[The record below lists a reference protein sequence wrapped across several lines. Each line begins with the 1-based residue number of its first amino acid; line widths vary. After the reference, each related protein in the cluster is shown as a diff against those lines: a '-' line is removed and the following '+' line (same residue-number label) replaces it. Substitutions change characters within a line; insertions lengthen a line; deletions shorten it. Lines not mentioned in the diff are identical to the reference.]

1 MQKGKSPTSRPKKS
15 NYTGRLSLKS
25 SEAIANAYHDDN
37 TGQLLED
44 TGGIIDRKLVMP
56 FVAMLG
62 TGSNTAISNVMAISL
77 NKSIGQMTPIEKMG
91 IVREGI
97 SKIDL
102 EHLKNTAELDYDQL
116 AWALSVTRATLIN
129 KKGAEKFSSSLSE
142 RIVSLA
148 DIYSYGYEVFD
159 DDNKFNNWIL
169 RPNRALGGQ
178 TPYDLLDNQYG
189 REEVRNLI
197 GRIDYGVYS

>member
-1 MQKGKSPTSRPKKS
+1 MRINPSLGSLKKKP
-15 NYTGRLSLKS
+15 NYTGNLLLKPP
-25 SEAIANAYHDDN
+25 ATN
-37 TGQLLED
+37 TYPYDTDEPLQLLED
-44 TGGIIDRKLVMP
+44 TGGITAASPRSLMSD
-56 FVAMLG
+56 ANHY
-62 TGSNTAISNVMAISL
+62 TGVVSNTMATSL
-77 NKSIGQMTPIEKMG
+77 NKSISQMTPIEKMG

-97 SKIDL
+97 SKKDL
-102 EHLKNTAELDYDQL
+102 EYLKITAELDYDQL

-129 KKGAEKFSSSLSE
+129 KKGTEKFSSSLSE

-169 RPNRALGGQ
+169 RPNRSLGGQ
-178 TPYDLLDNQYG
+178 APYALLDNQYG
-189 REEVRNLI
+189 REEVKNII